1 LPRFTY
7 WEQILVAG
15 RRRKMNNEKKYNVVM
30 LALTD
35 HDSLSEII
43 HENIELKTAE
53 KFARELRIE
62 QGELAIITIEPAR

>member
-1 LPRFTY
+1 
-7 WEQILVAG
+7 
-15 RRRKMNNEKKYNVVM
+15 MNNEKKYNVVM